1 MFDKLLV
8 RAHSQAQNELD
19 QQLSRQ
25 RQTIQ
30 VSLAA
35 LRSLSRTILNDSIPD
50 GELHARL
57 FAEVSRQELS

>member
-1 MFDKLLV
+1 MSWLNKYPARCQAIDMFDKLPV
-8 RAHSQAQNELD
+8 RAQTQAQNELD

-35 LRSLSRTILNDSIPD
+35 LRS
-50 GELHARL
+50 
-57 FAEVSRQELS
+57 